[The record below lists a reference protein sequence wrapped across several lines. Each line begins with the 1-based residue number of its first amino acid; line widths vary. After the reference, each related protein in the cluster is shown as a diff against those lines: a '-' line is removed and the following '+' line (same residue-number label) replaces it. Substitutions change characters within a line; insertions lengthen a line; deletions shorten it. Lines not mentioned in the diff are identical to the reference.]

1 MAQTLDREDQ
11 ARYTLVVTATDN
23 DEDSPLETNVSITI
37 DVSDVNDNSPEFPS
51 TPTSFRI
58 SESLNVG
65 DYVTK
70 IIATDADEMGTENS
84 EISFNITGGSG
95 ADYFDIDPSSGNLT
109 VALSL
114 DYEMNT
120 SFELVI
126 EASDG
131 GFPSL
136 SSNMTYTIRLRNE
149 DDNEPL
155 FERDSYTFTI
165 EENNQINDFIG
176 RVKATDLDPHNRTIG
191 YAFIGTESLFML
203 NRTNGEITASRV
215 YDLESMSEST
225 QEVEVEVFYQEDI
238 NEATDTV
245 MVYITIT
252 DKDEFDIVVEQ
263 IDDIEIHENE
273 NVGEVVRVIEASDRD
288 ADSDLEYS
296 LSITDNLLE
305 INSTTGNIS
314 VAKEIDRESSVL
326 RDTCPSGTPSDASC
340 TRFNVRI
347 TDVTSGDMVRRSLY
361 LVVRDLD
368 DEPPEFSETTY
379 YYANLSENAEVEFEL
394 SDLQLS
400 ASDPDIGVSLTY
412 AIPSDQGIE
421 DFSIERLVAR
431 ISVAEELDYER
442 NTTYNFT
449 ITATDTEGNVG
460 SATVVIDIF
469 DENDNTPEFVRSF
482 FTQTIIED
490 SEPGLEVI
498 TVNAT
503 DADSTSNA
511 ELTYRI
517 DDGNVGDKF
526 EIDSKTGLVTL
537 EASIDRENVSFYS
550 LTIEAVDGGVVPLT
564 GSVLLNISISDVDD
578 HPPFFVRSEFI
589 GEVSE
594 SADEGENVLDSNGN
608 PFQVTVEDLDEG
620 ATVTITSYG
629 FDIPFDVDR
638 TTGNVTVSSELDAET
653 QHEYQFVVVA
663 RDNTGLLS
671 VPATVTITVIDEN
684 EHRPVFEEASYELT
698 LEENSNKGEVVLV
711 VAAVDRDSRD
721 TITYSIQMS
730 FNSSEVELPE
740 VASGDVSSGDIIEEP
755 TFPFEIDNSTGEITL
770 LRNLDYETVPQW
782 DFNVT
787 ATDRENETSV
797 VSVTIDVEDL
807 NDNPPRFVN
816 HTFEILVREDSVVSD
831 SEPVSELIRA
841 EDQDSVSEGN
851 LRYYIVSGAQGTFRM
866 DRFTGDLFLT
876 AELDLNEVDS
886 YKLEVVVSDGEEED
900 TAVVEIIV
908 VDVNN
913 HRPVFREDPFTF
925 SLLENSTNGTLV
937 GQVVADDDDFEE
949 LGSILYSIIGGDSD
963 LFLIDNST
971 GEIFTIAGDF
981 NADKPPN
988 SYEITVEATDGGN
1001 PPMSSNATVEIT
1013 LGDVNDNDPEF
1024 TLLQFEFSVAEN
1036 AEVDESVFRV
1046 TALDAD
1052 SGSNAEMEFRVLTQ
1066 NSSFSIDLE
1075 TGIVRVARELD
1086 FDNLSLPN
1094 PVYIE
1099 ISVADGGSPPR
1110 SSNGVLNITIT
1121 DINDNAPYF
1130 TDDLI
1135 QAFVAENTTVNE
1147 TAFIVEAF
1155 DRDSNE
1161 NSDLSYKI
1169 LNAIPA
1175 ECRTRY
1181 RIVESTGEVIL
1192 NEAVDAE
1199 EREQACSLLIQA
1211 MDNGTPRLSNTAT
1224 FNVLITDINEEA
1236 PVFVPTRP
1244 VGEIPENSKNGTSV
1258 LTLETTDGDGDF
1270 VRYRAIGG
1278 ATPTF
1283 DLSTSGLIS
1292 VARGAVLD
1300 REMRDEYDLLVEA
1313 RDDGSPRKSTQT
1325 TVTITIVDENDN
1337 SPIFSQA
1344 DYYISVRE
1352 NLGLNE
1358 AFGTIVATDA
1368 DIGTNDDVQYSLID
1382 NGRGETDFGK
1392 FSIQPASGQLFL
1404 IERLDFETEDRYYLL
1419 RVQADDDVFKT
1430 ETLVHIRVLESN
1442 DITPIF
1448 ENLPSSTELAE
1459 DAENG
1464 TIVFKVSAT
1473 DNDLNVN
1480 GKITYSLMVTE
1491 GSEKLIKK
1499 PAKLLSAAIIFLI
1512 SMKVNRCMS

>member
-37 DVSDVNDNSPEFPS
+37 DVSDVNDNSPEFPR

-70 IIATDADEMGTENS
+70 IVATDADEMGTENS
-84 EISFNITGGSG
+84 EITFNITGGAG

-120 SFELVI
+120 SFELVL

-149 DDNEPL
+149 DDNVPL

-191 YAFIGTESLFML
+191 YAFIGTENLFML

-263 IDDIEIHENE
+263 IDNIEIHENE

-564 GSVLLNISISDVDD
+564 GSVLLNISISDVDHD
-578 HPPFFVRSEFI
+578 YVAHLV
-589 GEVSE
+589 
-594 SADEGENVLDSNGN
+594 EGDSRWTCSCNAAERNTAPSQYEILDGPDSNDWHVKDNWQRQPRGK
-608 PFQVTVEDLDEG
+608 
-620 ATVTITSYG
+620 YG
-629 FDIPFDVDR
+629 VQEYDCP
-638 TTGNVTVSSELDAET
+638 DAK
-653 QHEYQFVVVA
+653 
-663 RDNTGLLS
+663 S
-671 VPATVTITVIDEN
+671 V
-684 EHRPVFEEASYELT
+684 
-698 LEENSNKGEVVLV
+698 
-711 VAAVDRDSRD
+711 
-721 TITYSIQMS
+721 
-730 FNSSEVELPE
+730 
-740 VASGDVSSGDIIEEP
+740 
-755 TFPFEIDNSTGEITL
+755 
-770 LRNLDYETVPQW
+770 
-782 DFNVT
+782 
-787 ATDRENETSV
+787 
-797 VSVTIDVEDL
+797 
-807 NDNPPRFVN
+807 
-816 HTFEILVREDSVVSD
+816 
-831 SEPVSELIRA
+831 
-841 EDQDSVSEGN
+841 
-851 LRYYIVSGAQGTFRM
+851 
-866 DRFTGDLFLT
+866 
-876 AELDLNEVDS
+876 
-886 YKLEVVVSDGEEED
+886 
-900 TAVVEIIV
+900 
-908 VDVNN
+908 
-913 HRPVFREDPFTF
+913 
-925 SLLENSTNGTLV
+925 
-937 GQVVADDDDFEE
+937 
-949 LGSILYSIIGGDSD
+949 
-963 LFLIDNST
+963 
-971 GEIFTIAGDF
+971 
-981 NADKPPN
+981 
-988 SYEITVEATDGGN
+988 
-1001 PPMSSNATVEIT
+1001 
-1013 LGDVNDNDPEF
+1013 
-1024 TLLQFEFSVAEN
+1024 
-1036 AEVDESVFRV
+1036 
-1046 TALDAD
+1046 
-1052 SGSNAEMEFRVLTQ
+1052 
-1066 NSSFSIDLE
+1066 
-1075 TGIVRVARELD
+1075 
-1086 FDNLSLPN
+1086 
-1094 PVYIE
+1094 
-1099 ISVADGGSPPR
+1099 
-1110 SSNGVLNITIT
+1110 
-1121 DINDNAPYF
+1121 
-1130 TDDLI
+1130 
-1135 QAFVAENTTVNE
+1135 
-1147 TAFIVEAF
+1147 
-1155 DRDSNE
+1155 
-1161 NSDLSYKI
+1161 NSDRLGNRRNSI
-1169 LNAIPA
+1169 CNVDGAGHESQSPGRQP
-1175 ECRTRY
+1175 RTR
-1181 RIVESTGEVIL
+1181 
-1192 NEAVDAE
+1192 
-1199 EREQACSLLIQA
+1199 
-1211 MDNGTPRLSNTAT
+1211 LS
-1224 FNVLITDINEEA
+1224 
-1236 PVFVPTRP
+1236 PKPQP
-1244 VGEIPENSKNGTSV
+1244 KNG
-1258 LTLETTDGDGDF
+1258 
-1270 VRYRAIGG
+1270 
-1278 ATPTF
+1278 P
-1283 DLSTSGLIS
+1283 
-1292 VARGAVLD
+1292 
-1300 REMRDEYDLLVEA
+1300 
-1313 RDDGSPRKSTQT
+1313 
-1325 TVTITIVDENDN
+1325 
-1337 SPIFSQA
+1337 
-1344 DYYISVRE
+1344 
-1352 NLGLNE
+1352 
-1358 AFGTIVATDA
+1358 
-1368 DIGTNDDVQYSLID
+1368 
-1382 NGRGETDFGK
+1382 
-1392 FSIQPASGQLFL
+1392 
-1404 IERLDFETEDRYYLL
+1404 
-1419 RVQADDDVFKT
+1419 
-1430 ETLVHIRVLESN
+1430 
-1442 DITPIF
+1442 
-1448 ENLPSSTELAE
+1448 
-1459 DAENG
+1459 
-1464 TIVFKVSAT
+1464 
-1473 DNDLNVN
+1473 
-1480 GKITYSLMVTE
+1480 
-1491 GSEKLIKK
+1491 
-1499 PAKLLSAAIIFLI
+1499 
-1512 SMKVNRCMS
+1512 